1 MGEKIEEIIGYI
13 LAVVVCISLVVVM
26 PIAFVAVGIILG
38 LLRLPDLWR
47 WFAESSRPFKVF
59 IACVAAFVLIIGA
72 GIYNSVRYESF
83 DTRSY
88 ASESYTVYKTYTGH
102 CYHRSSCGYLRSCIE
117 TTKAEALRE
126 GLRPCS
132 RCNP

>member
-1 MGEKIEEIIGYI
+1 MKERIIGWI
-13 LAVVVCISLVVVM
+13 KKQDKLTKFLLANAIVWVTLAGVV
-26 PIAFVAVGIILG
+26 FYDGIF
-38 LLRLPDLWR
+38 R
-47 WFAESSRPFKVF
+47 
-59 IACVAAFVLIIGA
+59 
-72 GIYNSVRYESF
+72 YSVYE
-83 DTRSY
+83 TRSY

-132 RCNP
+132 RCTP